1 MVHAMMMVDAI
12 KKNYT
17 FVAISPP
24 NSPSL
29 AFVCA
34 TPYARMRDREEENEK
49 KSKNDAGS

>member
-1 MVHAMMMVDAI
+1 MIMVHAMMMVDAI

-24 NSPSL
+24 PSPNSPSL

-34 TPYARMRDREEENEK
+34 TPYARMRKREEKEREK
-49 KSKNDAGS
+49 

>member
-24 NSPSL
+24 SPPFPKQSFTCFCV
-29 AFVCA
+29 AS
-34 TPYARMRDREEENEK
+34 YAQMRESESEK
-49 KSKNDAGS
+49 KE